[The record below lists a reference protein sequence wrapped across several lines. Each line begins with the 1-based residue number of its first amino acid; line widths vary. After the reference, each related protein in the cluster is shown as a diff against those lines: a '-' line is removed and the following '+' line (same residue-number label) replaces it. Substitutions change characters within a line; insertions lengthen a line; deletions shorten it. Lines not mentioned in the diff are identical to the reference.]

1 MHIRL
6 ALPAAVLAALLA
18 LVVVACGGDDN
29 ATVEEPTDPA
39 NDFAARV
46 LQLGEPLDTVIETR
60 DGELVPGLQAIL
72 NPEALTVL
80 ANAIEDGD
88 ERLTLIAETAG
99 MTPEEF
105 RAAWE
110 ADRPQA
116 FAQFA
121 TGLRDAEDPQAI
133 RDDLFLSDIAAL
145 PVHPDA
151 VLVASGRIDNPD
163 GSQRYFIAFDL
174 IGSPGDIERTVA
186 EQLDQSP
193 WQATG
198 GQSSEEIAIV
208 QFQSTVSADVQGV
221 AWVQPIRSSATLTAA
236 AASAAVAEREG
247 EGEGEGDATDAG
259 APTLEG
265 PLASLLYLIQVL
277 PPTTAEP
284 PDFELPEGRPLP
296 AAFPAAFLVDDD
308 MTVISTAWRTQ
319 PGATAYQITVLSSGS
334 SFDLAEDYRERL
346 EVEGWELTAD
356 DAVGFATLLGFASE
370 SDGIQGQIQLDAF
383 QEDEGYT
390 EVILELQVSSRTST
404 E

>member
-18 LVVVACGGDDN
+18 LFAVACGGGDD
-29 ATVEEPTDPA
+29 ATVEAPTDPA

-46 LQLGEPLDTVIETR
+46 LQLGEPLDTIIETR

-80 ANAIEDGD
+80 GNAIEDGD

-110 ADRPQA
+110 ADRTQA

-121 TGLRDAEDPQAI
+121 AGLRDAEDPQAI

-151 VLVASGRIDNPD
+151 VLVASGRIENPD
-163 GSQRYFIAFDL
+163 GSQRYFVVFDL
-174 IGSPGDIERTVA
+174 IGSPSDIERTIA

-221 AWVQPIRSSATLTAA
+221 AWVQPIHSSATLTAA
-236 AASAAVAEREG
+236 AVAAAAA
-247 EGEGEGDATDAG
+247 EGEGEGDGDTADAG

-265 PLASLLYLIQVL
+265 PLASLLYLVQTL
-277 PPTTAEP
+277 PLTTAEP
-284 PDFELPEGRPLP
+284 PDFELPDGRPLP

-356 DAVGFATLLGFASE
+356 EAVGFATLLAFASE

>member
-1 MHIRL
+1 MHLRL
-6 ALPAAVLAALLA
+6 ALPAALLAALLA
-18 LVVVACGGDDN
+18 LFAVACGGDND
-29 ATVEEPTDPA
+29 ATVEEPTDPT

-60 DGELVPGLQAIL
+60 NGELVPGLQAIL

-80 ANAIEDGD
+80 GNAIEDGD

-110 ADRPQA
+110 ADRAQA

-121 TGLRDAEDPQAI
+121 AGLRDAEDPRAI

-163 GSQRYFIAFDL
+163 GSQRYFIVFDL
-174 IGSPGDIERTVA
+174 IGSPADIEQTIA

-221 AWVQPIRSSATLTAA
+221 AWVQPILSSATLTAA
-236 AASAAVAEREG
+236 AAEAAAADGASEG
-247 EGEGEGDATDAG
+247 DGDATDAG

-277 PPTTAEP
+277 PPTTSEP

-308 MTVISTAWRTQ
+308 MTVVSTAWRTQ

-346 EVEGWELTAD
+346 EGEGWELTAD
-356 DAVGFATLLGFASE
+356 EAVGFATVLGFASE

-390 EVILELQVSSRTST
+390 QVILELQVSSRTPS

>member
-18 LVVVACGGDDN
+18 LFVVACGGDDA

-46 LQLGEPLDTVIETR
+46 LQLGEPLDTIIETR

-80 ANAIEDGD
+80 GNAIEDGD

-110 ADRPQA
+110 ADRTQA

-121 TGLRDAEDPQAI
+121 AGLRDAEDPQAI

-151 VLVASGRIDNPD
+151 VLVASGRIENPD
-163 GSQRYFIAFDL
+163 GSQRYFVVFDL
-174 IGSPGDIERTVA
+174 IGSPSDIERTIA

-221 AWVQPIRSSATLTAA
+221 AWVQPIHSSATLTAA
-236 AASAAVAEREG
+236 AAEAAAAA
-247 EGEGEGDATDAG
+247 EGEGDGDTADAG

-265 PLASLLYLIQVL
+265 PLASLLYLIQTL
-277 PPTTAEP
+277 PPTTLEA

-356 DAVGFATLLGFASE
+356 EAVGFATLLVFASE

-404 E
+404 Q

>member
-18 LVVVACGGDDN
+18 LFVVACGGDDA

-80 ANAIEDGD
+80 GNAIEDGD

-110 ADRPQA
+110 ADRTQA

-121 TGLRDAEDPQAI
+121 AGLRDAEDPQAI

-151 VLVASGRIDNPD
+151 VLVASGRIENPD
-163 GSQRYFIAFDL
+163 GSQRYFVVFDL
-174 IGSPGDIERTVA
+174 IGSPSDIERTIA

-221 AWVQPIRSSATLTAA
+221 AWVQPIHSSATLTAA
-236 AASAAVAEREG
+236 AASAAAA
-247 EGEGEGDATDAG
+247 EGEGDGDTADAG

-265 PLASLLYLIQVL
+265 PLASLLYLVQAL
-277 PPTTAEP
+277 PLTTAEP
-284 PDFELPEGRPLP
+284 PDFELPDGRPLP

-334 SFDLAEDYRERL
+334 SFDLAEGYRERL

-356 DAVGFATLLGFASE
+356 EAVGFATLLVFASE

-383 QEDEGYT
+383 EEDEGYT

>member
-1 MHIRL
+1 MICSSRTSPPSQCIPTRCSS
-6 ALPAAVLAALLA
+6 PADASTTRTARS
-18 LVVVACGGDDN
+18 
-29 ATVEEPTDPA
+29 AT
-39 NDFAARV
+39 
-46 LQLGEPLDTVIETR
+46 
-60 DGELVPGLQAIL
+60 
-72 NPEALTVL
+72 
-80 ANAIEDGD
+80 
-88 ERLTLIAETAG
+88 
-99 MTPEEF
+99 
-105 RAAWE
+105 
-110 ADRPQA
+110 
-116 FAQFA
+116 
-121 TGLRDAEDPQAI
+121 
-133 RDDLFLSDIAAL
+133 
-145 PVHPDA
+145 
-151 VLVASGRIDNPD
+151 
-163 GSQRYFIAFDL
+163 FIVFDL
-174 IGSPGDIERTVA
+174 IGSPADIEQTIA

-221 AWVQPIRSSATLTAA
+221 AWVQPILSSATLTAA
-236 AASAAVAEREG
+236 AASAAAA

-259 APTLEG
+259 APALEG

-277 PPTTAEP
+277 PPTTSEP

-308 MTVISTAWRTQ
+308 MTVVSTAWRTQ

-346 EVEGWELTAD
+346 EGEGWELTAD
-356 DAVGFATLLGFASE
+356 EAVGFATVLGFASE

-390 EVILELQVSSRTST
+390 QVILELQVSSRTPS